1 MPAVVTSDVDY
12 DEIGTEF
19 LGCHVAKRWGDG
31 VVRGTVIDSGLRKR
45 KGHFF
50 LAWTVAYESEIVEY
64 VDGTTGHKEDLF
76 RGELDNSMSLYKAT
90 LEN

>member
-1 MPAVVTSDVDY
+1 MSKKEAIFPAVVTSDVDY

-50 LAWTVAYESEIVEY
+50 WLGLWLTRVKLLNMSMAQRDTKKTCFVES
-64 VDGTTGHKEDLF
+64 
-76 RGELDNSMSLYKAT
+76 
-90 LEN
+90 